1 MQLVGKSNMVRATV
15 AATLLALSATSVAC
29 NQTEFNALRARFEI
43 TWSEDWGFLSDSL
56 DDSAFLFGQ
65 VTTGEIAS
73 VEVQI
78 SNSGTA
84 DLDLISVDIVSA
96 QFDENGDLSNE
107 MVVENHPEL
116 SQSALPGTIPNG
128 SVYAFE
134 MRFAPLYGTALDAG
148 LFLAVSHELN
158 EGGPKLY
165 IPITGEGFGEPQP
178 DIYSKPEWVD
188 FGTVEMGVTSAP
200 ADVLVGNGGP
210 GQLEIGAV
218 TLDDTAN
225 FSVTS
230 ASAVEN
236 GSYALGDS
244 GVLTV
249 EYHPVSQGEHTATIL
264 VNSND
269 PDEDPYSIQ
278 LNGIGDPAELGKA
291 PTAVCTVTFD
301 GQTGQSVQGLHA
313 CTNGNCPT
321 AFFNGTGST
330 DPSGLNLNYSW
341 TLNGAS
347 GSSESLSPNGSVAN
361 PSLLL
366 DVAGTYEATLV
377 VTNSNNQASA
387 PCTATV
393 EAIPN
398 ENFRVELSWANSG
411 DDLDLH
417 LLRAQPTGT
426 PNSDGDCYYANCQ
439 GVFSSLDWGV
449 PGVADDDPSLDLDDI
464 SGIGPENINIVQPAG
479 SPYDGWYQ
487 VFVHDYPG
495 SQYEPSNA
503 ATVNIF
509 LNGVLAQTYNFSVS
523 GEDTNYYVAKIQWPT
538 GQIQAC
544 NGLAGCP

>member
-1 MQLVGKSNMVRATV
+1 MQLVGKSTLVRASM
-15 AATLLALSATSVAC
+15 AATLLVLAATSGAC
-29 NQTEFNALRARFEI
+29 NETEFNALRARFEI
-43 TWSEDWGFLSDSL
+43 TWHQDWGFLSESL

-84 DLDLISVDIVSA
+84 DLSLISVDIVSA
-96 QFDENGDLSNE
+96 EFDENGDLANE
-107 MVVENHPEL
+107 MVVENHQEL
-116 SQSALPGTIPNG
+116 SQSALPGVIPNG
-128 SVYAFE
+128 TVYSFE
-134 MRFAPLYGTALDAG
+134 MRFAPLYGTALDDG

-158 EGGPKLY
+158 EDGPKLY

-178 DIYSKPEWVD
+178 DIYSKPAWVD
-188 FGTVEMGVTSAP
+188 FGTVEMGVTSPP

-210 GQLEIGAV
+210 GQLEIGSV
-218 TLDDTAN
+218 SLDDTTN

-230 ASAVEN
+230 AGSVEN

-249 EYHPVSQGEHTATIL
+249 EYHPVSQGEHTATVLI
-264 VNSND
+264 NSND

-278 LNGIGDPAELGKA
+278 LNGIGEPTALGKS

-330 DPSGLNLNYSW
+330 DPSGLNLSYSW
-341 TLNGAS
+341 SLASAS
-347 GSSESLSPNGSVAN
+347 GSSESLTPSGSVAN

-366 DVAGTYEATLV
+366 DVGGTYSATLV
-377 VTNSNNQASA
+377 VTNTNSQASQ

-417 LLRAQPTGT
+417 LLRAQPAGA
-426 PNSDGDCYYANCQ
+426 PRGDGDCYYANCQ
-439 GVFSSLDWGV
+439 GAFGLLDWGV
-449 PGVADDDPSLDLDDI
+449 PGTADDNPSLDLDDI

-479 SPYDGWYQ
+479 APYDGWYE

-495 SQYEPSNA
+495 SSFTPSNP

-523 GEDTNYYVAKIQWPT
+523 GEDSDYYVAKIQWPT